1 LPVFFWLR
9 WRLLRNQWRRAGALN
24 AVLMTI
30 VAFCVVSMAL
40 PLFIAS
46 FLIGLYATARAAPEH
61 LMYAWDALVL
71 AFLLFWSIGLV
82 TELQRSEP
90 LALSKF
96 LHLPVSV
103 NSAFLINYLSSLVRL
118 SLVFFGPLML
128 GLALALIFARGVL
141 LMFAPALLAAF
152 LLMVTALTYQLQG
165 WLASLMSN
173 PRRRRTA
180 IVTITVLFVLVFQL
194 PNLINLYTCGG
205 KKPFPNR
212 GAALSKEV
220 LELTSAAQ
228 AEKIEPA
235 EFQRRHDEILKK
247 HQLAWE
253 KADRE
258 LGERVKHTARL
269 VNLCLPIGWLPLG
282 VMSAAEG
289 VVVPPLLAFVAMS
302 LIGTASLWRAYRT
315 TVRQYQGQS
324 TSSSARRTPALA
336 TAPAAPASVHAPG
349 RKPRRLMLEARLP
362 VLSEPVSAVA
372 LGGFST
378 ILRAPEAK
386 MILLTPLI
394 MIPIFGSVVLQARHS
409 VPVSL
414 RPLLAIAALLII
426 QFGMMQ
432 MMVNQFGFD
441 RDGFRVFVLSAARRR
456 DILLGKNLALAPVAA
471 ALGLVLLPIVAW
483 VYPMRLDHLLA
494 MIPQSISMYLL
505 LCILTNGLSIYAPY
519 HLPPGTMKPSNL
531 KASVVLMQLVMIL
544 VLFPLVQGLTLLP
557 LGLEGL
563 SQVMGWTQRAPVCLA
578 LTLAECA
585 LVILVYRVSLD
596 WMGKLLQGREQRILE
611 SVTARGS

>member
-1 LPVFFWLR
+1 LPVFLWLR

-24 AVLMTI
+24 AVLMMI

-71 AFLLFWSIGLV
+71 GFLLFWSIGLV

-103 NSAFLINYLSSLVRL
+103 NSAFLINYLSSLLRL

-141 LMFAPALLAAF
+141 LLFAPALLAAF

-173 PRRRRTA
+173 PRRRRAA
-180 IVTITVLFVLVFQL
+180 IVTITVLFVVVFQL
-194 PNLINLYTCGG
+194 PNLINLYQFGSAG
-205 KKPFPNR
+205 RVSDR
-212 GAALSKEV
+212 GAALNKEV
-220 LELTSAAQ
+220 LENANAAKGG
-228 AEKIEPA
+228 KIDPA
-235 EFQRRHDEILKK
+235 EVLRRHEEIVKK

-258 LGERVKHTARL
+258 IAERMKRTARL
-269 VNLCLPIGWLPLG
+269 MNLCLPIGWLPLG

-289 VVVPPLLAFVAMS
+289 DVVPALLALVGMT
-302 LIGTASLWRAYRT
+302 LIGSARLWRAYRA

-324 TSSSARRTPALA
+324 TGTSARRTPAPA
-336 TAPAAPASVHAPG
+336 EAAPAPG
-349 RKPRRLMLEARLP
+349 GKRRELMLEARLP
-362 VLSEPVSAVA
+362 GLSEPVSAVA

-394 MIPIFGSVVLQARHS
+394 MIPIFGSMLLQARPG
-409 VPVSL
+409 VPEPV
-414 RPLLAIAALLII
+414 RPLLAIAAMLII

-432 MMVNQFGFD
+432 LMVNQFGFD

-471 ALGLVLLPIVAW
+471 ALALVLLPIVAW

-494 MIPQSISMYLL
+494 MFPQSISMYLL

-519 HLPPGTMKPSNL
+519 NLPPGTMKPTNL
-531 KASVVLMQLVMIL
+531 KASVVLMQLAMIL
-544 VLFPLVQGLTLLP
+544 VLFPLVQALTLLP
-557 LGLEGL
+557 LGLEAF
-563 SQVMGWTQRAPVCLA
+563 SRVMGWTQRAPVCLA
-578 LTLAECA
+578 LTLAQCA

-596 WMGKLLQGREQRILE
+596 WMGTLLQGREQRILE
-611 SVTARGS
+611 SVTAKAG